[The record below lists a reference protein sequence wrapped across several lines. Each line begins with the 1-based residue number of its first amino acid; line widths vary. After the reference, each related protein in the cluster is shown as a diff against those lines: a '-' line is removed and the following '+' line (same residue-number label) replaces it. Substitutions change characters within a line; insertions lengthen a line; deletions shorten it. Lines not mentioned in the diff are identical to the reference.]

1 MGRVSQA
8 QAQQNRQQVVDA
20 AARLFRERG
29 VQGVSVAELMAAAG
43 LTHGGF
49 YKQFAS
55 KEALVT
61 EATGQAFTHL
71 GERLSALGDD
81 REQARRTLIDYDL
94 SPEHRDDPGDGCPT
108 AGLAADMAREAPGS
122 AARAIY
128 AAGVESFGRRMA
140 TGDGADLAA
149 VSTMVGALLLA
160 RATTGE
166 LSERLLSTAREA
178 LQSA

>member
-61 EATGQAFTHL
+61 EATGQAFDHL
-71 GERLSALGDD
+71 SARLSALGDD
-81 REQARRTLIDYDL
+81 RDEARRTLIDYYL

-108 AGLAADMAREAPGS
+108 AGLATDMAREAPDS
-122 AARAIY
+122 PARRIY
-128 AAGVESFGRRMA
+128 ADGVEAFGRRMA
-140 TGDGADLAA
+140 AEPGDEDLAA
-149 VSTMVGALLLA
+149 VCTLVGALLLA
-160 RATTGE
+160 RATSGD
-166 LSERLLSTAREA
+166 LSERILRAARES
-178 LQSA
+178 LR

>member
-61 EATGQAFTHL
+61 EATERAFATL
-71 GERLSALGDD
+71 NERLSALGDD
-81 REQARRTLIDYDL
+81 REVARHRLIEYYL
-94 SPEHRDDPGDGCPT
+94 SPAHRDDPGDGCPT
-108 AGLAADMAREAPGS
+108 AGLAADMAHEPPGS
-122 AARAIY
+122 DARRLY
-128 AAGVESFGRRMA
+128 ENGVESFAHRVA
-140 TGDGADLAA
+140 VDSDEDLVA

-160 RATTGE
+160 RATGGE
-166 LSERLLSTAREA
+166 LSDRILSTARESLA
-178 LQSA
+178 